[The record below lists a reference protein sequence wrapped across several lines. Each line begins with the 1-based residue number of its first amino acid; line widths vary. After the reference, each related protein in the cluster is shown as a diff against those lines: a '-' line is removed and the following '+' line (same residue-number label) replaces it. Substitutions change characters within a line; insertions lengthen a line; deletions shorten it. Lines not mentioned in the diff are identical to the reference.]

1 MSVCFSGYRPE
12 KLPWGGDE
20 SDPRCTVLKKR
31 LYDAAESACAE
42 GYRHF
47 ICGMARGVDLYA
59 CEAVLQ
65 LREKYRDVRI
75 EGGCNGNLQGISH
88 LVIGMKAQDAIDRMR
103 GIRCGGKPSSCPDQ
117 LATALTQAL
126 EQAAQQG
133 A

>member
-1 MSVCFSGYRPE
+1 MQHFDYKPHGVCPMRISFDLE
-12 KLPWGGDE
+12 GD
-20 SDPRCTVLKKR
+20 TVHNV
-31 LYDAAESACAE
+31 S
-42 GYRHF
+42 F
-47 ICGMARGVDLYA
+47 T
-59 CEAVLQ
+59 
-65 LREKYRDVRI
+65 
-75 EGGCNGNLQGISH
+75 GGCNGNLQGISH